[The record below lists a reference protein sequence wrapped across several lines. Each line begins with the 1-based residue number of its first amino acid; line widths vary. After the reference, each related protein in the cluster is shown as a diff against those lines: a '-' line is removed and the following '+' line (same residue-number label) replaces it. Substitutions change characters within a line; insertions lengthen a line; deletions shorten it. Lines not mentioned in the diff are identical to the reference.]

1 MYPDSKEF
9 KYLIFIQDAGGCE
22 TASVSLF
29 VYLFRLHNFL
39 PNKTSQN
46 IKIPWIVR
54 REIEGGGRE
63 RERKLLQ
70 NEFKAN
76 NLFID
81 SFFG

>member
-1 MYPDSKEF
+1 MYPDSKL
-9 KYLIFIQDAGGCE
+9 KYLIFIQEAGGCE

>member
-46 IKIPWIVR
+46 IKIPWIVM
-54 REIEGGGRE
+54 EIEGGGGGRE
-63 RERKLLQ
+63 EVSKGLV
-70 NEFKAN
+70 
-76 NLFID
+76 
-81 SFFG
+81 